1 MSYYL
6 NLRGL
11 NYKINRESCLDLVDR
26 FMDVNTF
33 EDYFVRWYNTSAINI
48 SKDDIMRQYNPY
60 GYMKKIIN
68 EMVLLS
74 PFMRNFNTST
84 KGKLKVLQKQF
95 DIIQWNNILPEI
107 FKTLETKGDFYAYWY
122 YEEGN
127 PYAKV
132 KVLNPRNMKDIT
144 MNNNNEITGYVYEE
158 MFLDQKIDD
167 ITGQV
172 VDVKSYTVQTIFKK
186 GYVRV
191 NDPYNFPEGY
201 RIYPNKEQDLDKI
214 RIIHIPSFKEQR
226 DKFSTPPSL
235 DYIDKILLLDAI
247 TSDLRLINRLI
258 GFPILL
264 IGDGDIDWD
273 NSALIPAGH
282 IKYNTNDNGIN
293 AGHQAKAQYMEISNN
308 LQTIQDE
315 RDLVDSALFKEIGL
329 IREKMEAKLSGDS
342 SRMFAQLRL
351 LLENKYEKYCTNIQ
365 YGFAPF
371 CESVL
376 KENGQWNNKSDEF
389 ITLALPD
396 SFVNGSIFDDLAITN
411 SKMAMGMT
419 TMQEEWDKNRMSE
432 TEKANRKKNIQEE
445 VMLGNE
451 DITIGNEVTTTA
463 SNGQSSEVNKLDNQM
478 KQGVNIPV

>member
-33 EDYFVRWYNTSAINI
+33 QDYFYRWYNTNSVKV
-48 SKDDIMRQYNPY
+48 STEDIARQYNPY

-74 PFMRNFNTST
+74 PIMKNFNVTT
-84 KGKLKVLQKQF
+84 KSKLKVLQKQF
-95 DIIQWNNILPEI
+95 DIIKWNNILPEI
-107 FKTLETKGDFYAYWY
+107 FKTLETKGDFFAYWY
-122 YEEGN
+122 YEEGS
-127 PYAKV
+127 PYAKI

-144 MNNNNEITGYVYEE
+144 MDNNNEVTGYVYEE

-167 ITGQV
+167 TTGQV

-191 NDPYNFPEGY
+191 NDSYNFPEGY
-201 RIYPNKEQDLDKI
+201 KIYPNKEQDLDKI

-226 DKFSTPPSL
+226 EKFSTPPSL

-264 IGDGDIDWD
+264 MGDGDIDWG
-273 NSALIPAGH
+273 NSALIPAGY
-282 IKYNTNDNGIN
+282 IKYNTTENSQ
-293 AGHQAKAQYMEISNN
+293 HQAKAQYMEISNN

-376 KENGQWNNKSDEF
+376 KESGQWNNKTDEF
-389 ITLALPD
+389 ISLALPD

-419 TMQEEWDKNRMSE
+419 TMQEEWDKDRMSE
-432 TEKANRKKNIQEE
+432 EEKSNRKKNIQDE
-445 VMLGNE
+445 VMLGNQ
-451 DITIGNEVTTTA
+451 DINIKDEVKTTA
-463 SNGQSSEVNKLDNQM
+463 MNGKSSEINKLDNQM
-478 KQGVNIPV
+478 KQETNIPV